1 MSYLNRIT
9 LNNLIDALKVY
20 AEKYGEYELMTIG
33 VSSESNFTFLV
44 GKDDVLSD
52 STLKLPVA
60 QYTDKYEKEFK
71 NYSNF

>member
-9 LNNLIDALKVY
+9 LNQLVDALKVY
-20 AEKYGEYELMTIG
+20 AEKYGEHELMTVG

-52 STLKLPVA
+52 STVRLPVA